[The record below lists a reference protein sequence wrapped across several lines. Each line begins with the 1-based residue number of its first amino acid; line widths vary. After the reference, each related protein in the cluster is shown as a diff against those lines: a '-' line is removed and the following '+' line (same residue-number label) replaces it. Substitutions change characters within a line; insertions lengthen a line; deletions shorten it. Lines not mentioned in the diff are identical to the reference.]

1 MVSIFVLFTIT
12 IFPFTANILMEI
24 AVPTI
29 LGNKIKALRKDKK
42 LTLEELAMLTESSK
56 SYIWEIENKDE
67 TSPSTKKLALIAKA
81 LDVTVSYLIDDDQT
95 QISDELT
102 KDVFYRKLG
111 QLDEDDQKKIM
122 DMIDMWG
129 KN

>member
-1 MVSIFVLFTIT
+1 MVSTSVLFTIT

-24 AVPTI
+24 SVPTI
-29 LGNKIKALRKDKK
+29 LGNKIKTLRKDKK

-111 QLDEDDQKKIM
+111 QLDKDDQKKIM

-129 KN
+129 KK